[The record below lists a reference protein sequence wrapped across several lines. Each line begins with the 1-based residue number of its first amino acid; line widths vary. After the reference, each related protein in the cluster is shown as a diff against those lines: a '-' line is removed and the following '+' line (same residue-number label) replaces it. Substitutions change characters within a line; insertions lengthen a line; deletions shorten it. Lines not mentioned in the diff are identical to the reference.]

1 MLLLLGN
8 RKIMVVFASG
18 FIYSADSNLVLSVF
32 HRTHSLVAEMITTHT
47 SSSSSALSSSIKY
60 MCDRYVKLKKTK
72 MSKQRQD

>member
-47 SSSSSALSSSIKY
+47 SSSSSLSSSIKY